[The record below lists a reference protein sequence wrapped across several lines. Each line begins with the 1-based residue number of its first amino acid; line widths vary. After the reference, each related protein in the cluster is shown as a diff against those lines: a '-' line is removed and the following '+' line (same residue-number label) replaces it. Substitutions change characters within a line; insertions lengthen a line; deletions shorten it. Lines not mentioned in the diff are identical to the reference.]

1 MGSNGKIMKRFVILL
16 VAVASAAIPLITGN
30 TSAATWPEKGKLM
43 TIYVSTGAGG
53 SIDMNVRLYQPYL
66 EKELGI
72 KTVVLNKPGG
82 ANVIGITEFV
92 NKSGTDGY
100 TVLALTPSF
109 FATYLDPSRKATF
122 KRQDIKLCASIT
134 ATSLGIAVKKG
145 RYKTLKDLVEAARAN
160 PGKISIA
167 CASALSIGDMG
178 VYKLEQAAG
187 VKFAHIPFDLAG
199 EQRAALLGGHA
210 DAEVNPKEE
219 QTSGHKS
226 GEIEML
232 TILAEKESKFAP
244 GIKPVVE
251 LGYNAAMESYSG
263 FGFKAGTPQ
272 EIVDTMA
279 AAVKRIAANPDF
291 QKQAEKMNIDARV
304 LVGKEYEDYHN
315 HFEAFVKGLID
326 DLSKKK

>member
-1 MGSNGKIMKRFVILL
+1 MKRRV
-16 VAVASAAIPLITGN
+16 VVSAAMV
-30 TSAATWPEKGKLM
+30 AAALLLAAGPAPAAWPEKGKML

-53 SIDMNVRLYQPYL
+53 SIDMNVRLYQPFL

-72 KTVVLNKPGG
+72 KSIVLNKPGG
-82 ANVIGITEFV
+82 ANVIGITEFI

-122 KRQDIKLCASIT
+122 KRSDIKLCATIT
-134 ATSLGIAVKKG
+134 ATSLGIAVKRG
-145 RYKTLKDLVEAARAN
+145 RYKTLRDLIEAARAN
-160 PGKISIA
+160 SGKISVA

-187 VKFAHIPFDLAG
+187 VKFAHIPFDLSG

-219 QTSGHKS
+219 QTAGHRS

-251 LGYNAAMESYSG
+251 LGYPNAAMESYSG
-263 FGFKAGTPQ
+263 FGFKTGTSQ
-272 EIVDTMA
+272 EIVDAMA
-279 AAVKRIAANPDF
+279 AAVKRIQANPDF
-291 QKQAEKMNIDARV
+291 QKQAEKMNIDTRYMA
-304 LVGKEYEDYHN
+304 GKEYEDYHDK
-315 HFEAFVKGLID
+315 FEAFVKGLID
-326 DLSKKK
+326 TLAKKK